1 MRCVK
6 AVRLKIGKKC
16 EYVFDKSEIASEL
29 KKIIHALQHFS
40 AGFQHLEETF
50 VMYKMFMLILQ
61 ME

>member
-1 MRCVK
+1 MR
-6 AVRLKIGKKC
+6 AVWLKISIKC
-16 EYVFDKSEIASEL
+16 ECVFEKSEIASEL
-29 KKIIHALQHFS
+29 QNKKNIHALQHFS

>member
-1 MRCVK
+1 MK